1 MINKIS
7 YRVYVI
13 RLKTSVLEVGK
24 FARKNPD
31 HIAYKPCVYVGST
44 ALTPE
49 QRFDRHLNAKSGSKL
64 VKKYH
69 ISLHKRLTQRQP
81 TFSTRPEAEAHEM
94 LLAERLR
101 RHGYA
106 VWSC

>member
-1 MINKIS
+1 MS
-7 YRVYVI
+7 AQTTYCVYVI

-31 HIAYKPCVYVGST
+31 HIACKPCVYVGST

-49 QRFDRHLNAKSGSKL
+49 QRFERHLSAKSGSKL
-64 VKKYH
+64 VKRYH
-69 ISLHKRLTQRQP
+69 IALHKRLTQRQP
-81 TFSTRPEAEAHEM
+81 TFGTRAEAEVYES

-101 RHGYA
+101 RRGYA